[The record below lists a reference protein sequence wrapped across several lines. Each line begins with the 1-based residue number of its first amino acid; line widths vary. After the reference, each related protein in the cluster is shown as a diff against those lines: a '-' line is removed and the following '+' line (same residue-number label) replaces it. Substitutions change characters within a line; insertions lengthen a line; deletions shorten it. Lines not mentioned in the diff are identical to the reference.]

1 MLLLFLTFLTIFHT
15 LSEQIRDQRLKRLG
29 NAEGDF

>member
-15 LSEQIRDQRLKRLG
+15 LSEQIRDHRLKRLEK
-29 NAEGDF
+29 AEGDF